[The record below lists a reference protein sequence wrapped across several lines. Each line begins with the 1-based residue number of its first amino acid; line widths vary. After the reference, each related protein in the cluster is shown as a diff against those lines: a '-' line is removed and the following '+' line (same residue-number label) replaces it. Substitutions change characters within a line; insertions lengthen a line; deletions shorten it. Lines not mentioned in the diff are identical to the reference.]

1 MRYSF
6 FITNILSKTS
16 IFIKLTKN
24 LETIVISL
32 WNSYSIK
39 KITNTQYDVTDLNH
53 EMVKNTKT

>member
-6 FITNILSKTS
+6 FITNILRKTS

-24 LETIVISL
+24 LETIVSSL
-32 WNSYSIK
+32 WTSYSIK

-53 EMVKNTKT
+53 EMVKNAKT

>member
-6 FITNILSKTS
+6 FITNILRKTS

-24 LETIVISL
+24 LETTVSSL
-32 WNSYSIK
+32 WTSYSIK